1 MKQRVNP
8 LAEPGPQLF
17 WKLTLTILCVIVGSI
32 LALYLFRVL

>member
-17 WKLTLTILCVIVGSI
+17 WKITLTVLCAIVGAI
-32 LALYLFRVL
+32 FALYLFRIL